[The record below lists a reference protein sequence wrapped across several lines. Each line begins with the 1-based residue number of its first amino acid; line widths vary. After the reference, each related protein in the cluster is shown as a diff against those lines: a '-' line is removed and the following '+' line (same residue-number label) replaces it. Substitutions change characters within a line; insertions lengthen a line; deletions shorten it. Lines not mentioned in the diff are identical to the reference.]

1 MLCVVVPEF
10 EESLIRI
17 TKNFVPPKEWKKP
30 PAEGPFLEEFGLPV
44 SVRVVYLGQCWGA
57 CCVTNALPRHDH
69 RALLLRF
76 VPQQSMIDEVKGRS
90 ADVDDPLDVD
100 DDDDDML
107 ADMPDLDEIY
117 VDKAAAVAAQR
128 QQEQSVEEDDSDD
141 DMCGVCD
148 EDGELLLCDGCDQG
162 CVELS
167 AAPARVRST

>member
-1 MLCVVVPEF
+1 M
-10 EESLIRI
+10 
-17 TKNFVPPKEWKKP
+17 
-30 PAEGPFLEEFGLPV
+30 
-44 SVRVVYLGQCWGA
+44 
-57 CCVTNALPRHDH
+57 TNALPRHDH
-69 RALLLRF
+69 RALLLRP

-167 AAPARVRST
+167 AAFAPSEPATISRDGCSQRRAQLFSACSDCPCAGSTCAAST